1 MPGFSSKR
9 KTFIFDVIIISTV
22 FCLMMAFL
30 TFDLAQVFNWKLF
43 DALMNLRR
51 HKAVKSENVVIV
63 CIDQI
68 SLEYYLENGVS
79 WPWPREFY
87 SRLTNFLSDCGA
99 RAIVYDIIFS
109 DPDFERSGEG
119 GKIADEDFGD
129 AISASERTYLV
140 VQAYTDSIPENP
152 HPESFYLTNDE
163 LYRQYDTYAAD
174 YAVFP
179 LDVLSDGAR
188 GLGLANIDPS
198 EVDGIYRRYPLVRK
212 IHDKYVP
219 SLAYRVALDILGEDV
234 IHKRLYNPSGNS
246 NYVDKNGMLL
256 LNWYGESGPKDGVFT
271 YYSFHGVIDS
281 SISDEMGKP
290 LLIPKE
296 AFKDKIVIVGS
307 NAPGLLD
314 LKPTPFSTQETPYP
328 GMEIHATAIENF
340 LKNDF
345 IYRVP
350 PWIVAFSMICAILII
365 FIGFKNFTQL
375 KFFIAVFVGCILA
388 ELLIAFRVISLNNSM
403 PWFEI
408 LGATTLSFVGLV
420 LSGYF
425 RESKDKKILRRS
437 FERYVN
443 DSVLE
448 DILENP
454 NSVDFEGR
462 VLTATIMATDIAG
475 FTSISEKLS
484 AHDVVSRLNDYLSE
498 VSEVIIDHG
507 GYINKYIGDAILAV
521 FGAFGENEHHRRA
534 CIAGISAMKIIE
546 RKIKEAKT
554 KNLDPFVTRMGIMTG
569 DLTMGNIGSARKIEY
584 TVIGDSVNS
593 AFRLEGLNKYYNTR
607 LLISEYTQAGA
618 GDEFEFRLIDFVK
631 VKGKATPLGIYELLG
646 MKDDVDPVRLKTR
659 DKFED
664 ALNYYR
670 EGNFVKALDKFT
682 RLTETGDPPSPVMK
696 ERCEY
701 FLQNPPGKDWAG
713 VWTMTSK

>member
-9 KTFIFDVIIISTV
+9 KTFIFDLLIISTV
-22 FCLMMAFL
+22 FCLMLAFL
-30 TFDLAQVFNWKLF
+30 TYDTVQMFNWKLF
-43 DALMNLRR
+43 DTLMHIRR
-51 HKAVKSENVVIV
+51 QTTVKSENVAIV
-63 CIDQI
+63 CIDQR

-87 SRLTNFLSDCGA
+87 SRLTNYLSGCGA
-99 RAIVYDIIFS
+99 RAIIYDIIFS

-119 GKIADEDFGD
+119 GKIADVDFGD
-129 AISASERTYLV
+129 AIRESDRTYLV
-140 VQAYTDSIPENP
+140 VQAYPDSIPENP
-152 HPESFYLTNDE
+152 HSESFYLTNDTI
-163 LYRQYDTYAAD
+163 YKKYDAYSTQ

-179 LDVLSDGAR
+179 LEVLSAGAK
-188 GLGLANIDPS
+188 GLGLANVDPP

-212 IHDKYVP
+212 IHNRYVP
-219 SLAYRVALDILGEDV
+219 SLAYSVARDILGEEN
-234 IHKRLYNPSGNS
+234 IRERLFDSSGKS
-246 NYVDKNGMLL
+246 RYVDKNGMLL
-256 LNWYGESGPKDGVFT
+256 LNWYGESGPTDGVFT

-281 SISDEMGKP
+281 AISAEQDKP

-340 LKNDF
+340 LNDDF

-350 PWIVAFSMICAILII
+350 LWIVALCMMCAILVI
-365 FIGFKNFTQL
+365 FIGFKYLTQL
-375 KFFIAVFVGCILA
+375 KFFIAVFVACIIA
-388 ELLIAFRVISLNNSM
+388 ELLTAFGVLSGNNVM
-403 PWFEI
+403 PWVEI

-498 VSEVIIDHG
+498 VSEIIIDHG

-521 FGAFGENEHHRRA
+521 FGAFGENEHHKRA
-534 CIAGISAMKIIE
+534 CIAGVNAMKIIE
-546 RKIKEAKT
+546 RKISEAKIN
-554 KNLDPFVTRMGIMTG
+554 NLDPFVTRMGITTG

-607 LLISEYTQAGA
+607 LLVSEYTRAGA
-618 GDEFEFRLIDFVK
+618 GDDFEFRLIDLVK
-631 VKGKATPLGIYELLG
+631 VKGKETPVGIYELLG
-646 MKDDVDPVRLKTR
+646 MKDDVSPVKLRNR
-659 DKFED
+659 DEFED
-664 ALNYYR
+664 AVNYYR
-670 EGNFVKALDKFT
+670 EGNFERALEKFS
-682 RLTETGDPPSPVMK
+682 RLTDAGDPPSPVMK

-701 FLQNPPGKDWAG
+701 FLKNPPGNDWAG